1 MMWVRFTY
9 TVFVYNIEEQPE
21 RRRESMKSFS
31 GFIEARSDT
40 VVIGCGIEVTLFGRR
55 EIENTLGFLKE
66 NAHM

>member
-1 MMWVRFTY
+1 
-9 TVFVYNIEEQPE
+9 
-21 RRRESMKSFS
+21 MKSFL

-66 NAHM
+66 NVHM